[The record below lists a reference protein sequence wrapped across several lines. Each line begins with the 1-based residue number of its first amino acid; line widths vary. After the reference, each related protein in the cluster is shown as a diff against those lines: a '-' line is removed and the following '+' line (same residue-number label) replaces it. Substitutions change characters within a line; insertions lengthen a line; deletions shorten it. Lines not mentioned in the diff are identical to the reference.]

1 MRRRELIGLV
11 GGAAAAWPL
20 WARAQQSVMPVIGLL
35 TNVPSS
41 SLAPHIIPAFRK
53 GLNEAGFV
61 EGRNVIF
68 DYRWSANKDNLPA
81 LATEMVQRK
90 VAVIFAQP
98 LIAALTAKAATSTI
112 PIVFV
117 IGYDPVEAGLVAS
130 LNRPGGNI
138 TGLTT
143 LSNSL
148 ARKQLEMLRELVPNS
163 ITIAFLI
170 NPDSPTSGPDARDM
184 QTTALALG
192 QKLIVVRARNESE
205 IDTAV
210 TAAVEQGAGALIVGS
225 DLFLATRRMQLVALS
240 AQHRLPTVYD
250 RPDYTSVGGL
260 LSYGSNRVETYR
272 QAGLYIGRII
282 KGEKP
287 ADLPVQQA
295 TKLELIVNMKT
306 AKALDLTVP
315 PSLLLRAYEVIE

>member
-1 MRRRELIGLV
+1 M
-11 GGAAAAWPL
+11 
-20 WARAQQSVMPVIGLL
+20 
-35 TNVPSS
+35 
-41 SLAPHIIPAFRK
+41 PAFRQ

-68 DYRWSANKDNLPA
+68 DYRWSASKDDLPA
-81 LATEMVQRK
+81 LAAELAQRK
-90 VAVIFAQP
+90 VTVIFAQP
-98 LIAALTAKAATSTI
+98 IIAALASKAATSTI

-117 IGYDPVEAGLVAS
+117 TGYDPVEAGLVAS
-130 LNRPGGNI
+130 LSRPGGNV

-148 ARKQLEMLRELVPNS
+148 ARKQLEMLRELAPNS
-163 ITIAFLI
+163 LTIAFLV
-170 NPDSPTSGPDARDM
+170 NPDSPTSEPDARDI
-184 QTTALALG
+184 QATALALG

-210 TAAVEQGAGALIVGS
+210 TAAIEQGAGALIVAS
-225 DLFLATRRMQLVALS
+225 DLFFATRRMQLVALS

-260 LSYGSNRVETYR
+260 MSYGSNRVEIYR
-272 QAGLYIGRII
+272 QAGLYTGRII

-295 TKLELIVNMKT
+295 TKLQLIVNMKT
-306 AKALDLTVP
+306 AKALDLTIP
-315 PSLLLRAYEVIE
+315 PSLLLRADEVIE